1 MCMPGAQST
10 TIGQAEG
17 ENAAV
22 EAQLAGQTYQENAAY
37 SPLYTQLA
45 MSNLNQYMGGPN
57 GLLSLYQNQIAPAAT
72 NATIAGNTATR
83 TANVGDL
90 NALIPGM
97 TAATRTASP
106 QAAGLI
112 DTLTGQA
119 ASNLNY
125 GVNLSPTQTTQVQQ
139 SVRAGQEARGM
150 GTGTGDATQEAF
162 AQTDAGNQ
170 LYQQRL
176 GNASQAAGQAQNFYS
191 GIIPSI
197 LNGQSNPSVAAG
209 LMGTGT
215 GQIAPAQSSEFN
227 PAGGLASEY
236 MSTNDQVSMSNSQ
249 ERLKAA
255 QGYIS
260 DGMGVMSAAAGA
272 SY

>member
-72 NATIAGNTATR
+72 SATIAGNTATR
-83 TANVGDL
+83 TANLGDI

-97 TAATRTASP
+97 TAATRSASP

-112 DTLTGQA
+112 DSLTGEA
-119 ASNLNY
+119 ASNLNN
-125 GVNLSPTQTTQVQQ
+125 GTNLSATQATTVQQ
-139 SVRAGQEARGM
+139 GVRAGQEARGM
-150 GTGTGDATQEAF
+150 GTGASDAMQEAF
-162 AQTDAGNQ
+162 AQSNAGNQ

-176 GNASQAAGQAQNFYS
+176 GNASQAAGQAENFY
-191 GIIPSI
+191 GGVIPAI
-197 LNGQSNPSVAAG
+197 LNGQSNPTVAAN
-209 LMGTGT
+209 LMSTGT
-215 GQIAPAQSSEFN
+215 GQIAPAQSQEFN

-236 MSTNDQVSMSNSQ
+236 MSSNDQVSMNNSQ

-260 DGMGVMSAAAGA
+260 DGMGIMSAAAG
-272 SY
+272 SSF